1 MFWHLVA
8 MLPCVLCL
16 QAHYNA
22 QTHSDEFVLELLLS
36 LDKLSLLVQELLVI
50 EVGTWSWA

>member
-1 MFWHLVA
+1 
-8 MLPCVLCL
+8 L

-36 LDKLSLLVQELLVI
+36 LDKLSVLVQELLVN
-50 EVGTWSWA
+50 EVRAAACA

>member
-1 MFWHLVA
+1 MA
-8 MLPCVLCL
+8 LCL

-36 LDKLSLLVQELLVI
+36 LDKLSVLVQELLVM
-50 EVGTWSWA
+50 EVGAGHA